1 MLEPFQKDGT
11 VTAGN
16 ASGLNDGAAVVV
28 LMKASEAEKRG
39 LKPMA
44 KIVATATAGVSPE
57 IMGTGPI
64 PAVKKAVSRSQCL
77 LTSMVTSISGFHCRY
92 SYTSRALLDQGP
104 IQRTRAVILRF
115 SLLLFLFPGING
127 RLVN

>member
-64 PAVKKAVSRSQCL
+64 PAVKKAVSYSTKCHFRSYFKACQNVL
-77 LTSMVTSISGFHCRY
+77 AEIKKKFFQEFIGY
-92 SYTSRALLDQGP
+92 
-104 IQRTRAVILRF
+104 IQLIVLKC
-115 SLLLFLFPGING
+115 SLWNL
-127 RLVN
+127 

>member
-1 MLEPFQKDGT
+1 MDKFAVYREILKIFFFLLSLQKEGT

-39 LKPMA
+39 LKPLA

-64 PAVKKAVSRSQCL
+64 PAVKKAVSLQMERMYRAEVL
-77 LTSMVTSISGFHCRY
+77 LHS
-92 SYTSRALLDQGP
+92 
-104 IQRTRAVILRF
+104 
-115 SLLLFLFPGING
+115 
-127 RLVN
+127 